1 MTTHPTHA
9 TPPLGRDDLVRAKRP
24 LVPSAVLGSLIFVAA
39 EVMFFSGIMSALTIS
54 RAGAPPG
61 TWPPAGQPS
70 LASPAGQA
78 GIALVLASGGLL
90 LAARRLVARGANT
103 ARHLLLGAALLGAAF
118 VALQLQHGS
127 ALVASG
133 LTMRSS
139 QQASFFFLVTGLHT
153 MHAAATLVALL
164 VAWRR
169 LGRGALSPGF
179 FAAVQVFWA
188 FVVVMWPVIYAR
200 VFV

>member
-1 MTTHPTHA
+1 MTTHPT
-9 TPPLGRDDLVRAKRP
+9 PRIGEIPRPRKP

-54 RAGAPPG
+54 RAGAAQG

-70 LASPAGQA
+70 LASATGEA
-78 GIALVLASGGLL
+78 GIAIVLASGGLL
-90 LAARRLVARGANT
+90 LAARRLVARRAES

-118 VALQLQHGS
+118 VLLQARHGS
-127 ALVASG
+127 ALLASG

-139 QQASFFFLVTGLHT
+139 QQASFFFLIGGLHT
-153 MHAAATLVALL
+153 AHAVATLAALF

-169 LGRGALSPGF
+169 LGRGTLSPGF
-179 FAAVQVFWA
+179 FAAVQVFWY

-200 VFV
+200 IYV